1 MTMSLD
7 KALIESLGDELF
19 DALSER
25 RTLVPL
31 TDRHADISVDDAY
44 RI

>member
-1 MTMSLD
+1 MSLD
-7 KALIESLGDELF
+7 TALIDSLGDELF
-19 DALSER
+19 AALRQR

-31 TDRHADISVDDAY
+31 TERHADISVDDAY